1 MSSLTPWPRRSK
13 QTTCKHC
20 YDAAAESSIASTL
33 ARATTRLQAAA
44 TPRLDAE
51 LLLVHVLGLSRTDL
65 YAHPERLLLAH
76 QLVAYQSLLDR
87 RAQGEPLPY
96 LTGHIEFYGLDMAVN
111 AHVLI
116 PRPETET
123 LVDLALSKVKGLHSI
138 LSKVEGS
145 HSILSKVEGPRSILS
160 KVEGPRSILSK
171 VEGRAS
177 LVDVGTGSGCIAIAL
192 AVHAPQARIMALDLS
207 SGALDVA
214 RANAGRHGVADRIT
228 FFQSDLL
235 AALPK
240 AVDLIVANP
249 PYIAASEWPELPC
262 EVREHEP
269 QLALGG
275 GPDGLDVI
283 RRLLEQAPAHL
294 RPGGVLLVEIG
305 AGQGAAAAHLAR
317 QLYPAADVAIQ
328 PDLAGRDRVL
338 CVETQ
343 RRESDKGP

>member
-1 MSSLTPWPRRSK
+1 
-13 QTTCKHC
+13 
-20 YDAAAESSIASTL
+20 
-33 ARATTRLQAAA
+33 LQAAV

-51 LLLVHVLGLSRTDL
+51 LLLAHVLGLSRTDL
-65 YAHPERLLLAH
+65 YAHPERSLLAH
-76 QLVAYQSLLDR
+76 QLAAYRALLDR

-96 LTGHIEFYGLDMAVN
+96 LTGHIEFYGLDMTVN

-123 LVDLALSKVKGLHSI
+123 LVDLALG
-138 LSKVEGS
+138 KVEG
-145 HSILSKVEGPRSILS
+145 LRS
-160 KVEGPRSILSK
+160 VLSK
-171 VEGRAS
+171 VEGRLS
-177 LVDVGTGSGCIAIAL
+177 LADVGTGSGCIAIAL

-207 SGALDVA
+207 PDALDVA

-228 FFQSDLL
+228 FLQSDLL

-249 PYIAASEWPELPC
+249 PYIAADEWPGLPR

-269 QLALGG
+269 QLALDG

-283 RRLLEQAPAHL
+283 RRLLEQAPARL
-294 RPGGVLLVEIG
+294 RPGGALLVEIG
-305 AGQGAAAAHLAR
+305 AGQGAAATRLAR
-317 QLYPAADVAIQ
+317 QLYPSADVAIQ

-343 RRESDKGP
+343 QGGSDEGS

>member
-96 LTGHIEFYGLDMAVN
+96 LTGHIEFYGLDIAVN

-123 LVDLALSKVKGLHSI
+123 LVDLALSKVKGLR
-138 LSKVEGS
+138 
-145 HSILSKVEGPRSILS
+145 SILSKVEGPRSILS

-269 QLALGG
+269 QLALDG

-283 RRLLEQAPAHL
+283 GRLLEQASAHL
-294 RPGGVLLVEIG
+294 RPGGVLLVESG

-343 RRESDKGP
+343 RRESDKDP

>member
-96 LTGHIEFYGLDMAVN
+96 LTGHIEFYGLDIAVN

-123 LVDLALSKVKGLHSI
+123 LVDLALSKVKGLR
-138 LSKVEGS
+138 
-145 HSILSKVEGPRSILS
+145 SILSKVEGPRSILS

>member
-13 QTTCKHC
+13 PTIYKHC
-20 YDAAAESSIASTL
+20 YDAAAKSSIAVAL
-33 ARATTRLQAAA
+33 ARATTRLQASA

-51 LLLVHVLGLSRTDL
+51 LLLAHILGLSRTDL

-76 QLVAYQSLLDR
+76 QLVAYQALLER
-87 RAQGEPLPY
+87 RAVGEPLPY

-123 LVDLALSKVKGLHSI
+123 LVDLALGKVQGCTFL
-138 LSKVEGS
+138 
-145 HSILSKVEGPRSILS
+145 
-160 KVEGPRSILSK
+160 
-171 VEGRAS
+171 A
-177 LVDVGTGSGCIAIAL
+177 DVGTGSGCIAIAL

-207 SGALDVA
+207 PGALDVA

-228 FFQSDLL
+228 FLQSDLL

-249 PYIAASEWPELPC
+249 PYVAADEWPGLPR

-269 QLALGG
+269 QLALDG

-283 RRLLEQAPAHL
+283 RRLLEQAPARL
-294 RPGGVLLVEIG
+294 RPGGALLVEIG
-305 AGQGAAAAHLAR
+305 AGQGAAATRLAR
-317 QLYPAADVAIQ
+317 QLYPAAGVAIQ

-343 RRESDKGP
+343 RGGSDEGS

>member
-33 ARATTRLQAAA
+33 ARATTCLQAAA

-123 LVDLALSKVKGLHSI
+123 LVDLALSKV
-138 LSKVEGS
+138 EGS
-145 HSILSKVEGPRSILS
+145 H
-160 KVEGPRSILSK
+160 SILSK

-269 QLALGG
+269 QLALDGG
-275 GPDGLDVI
+275 LDGLDVI

-294 RPGGVLLVEIG
+294 RPGGALLVEIG
-305 AGQGAAAAHLAR
+305 VGQGAAAAHLAR